1 MKAVTVIGIGD
12 DGCVGLSSKAM
23 GAVARAR
30 ILAGGERH
38 LDFFPQFDGERIIFK
53 SDVVRTAEKIAE
65 LSAEHTIC
73 VLASG
78 DPLFF
83 GIGNLILKKVGKDH
97 VEFIPAPS
105 SVQNAFSK
113 IGVKWDDSS
122 FLSLHGRPIEGFITK
137 LQSISKIACL
147 TDEVNSPSKI
157 AKYLLDY
164 SEMDWKAFVCENLGG
179 KNEKVREFELETL
192 ANTPDIS
199 DLNVLILLRKD
210 QNWKPSPLLPFLG
223 EDEYAKRFPKKG
235 LITKKEVRI
244 LSLSSLEIRPN
255 SVVWDIGAGS
265 GAVSIEAARIAKE
278 GKVYAIE
285 VDPEGIEI
293 CRQNI
298 FSHKTDNVF
307 LIHGKAPQALADLP
321 VPNCVFIGG
330 SKGNMKEIIEL
341 SWEKLRSDG
350 CLVANAITLDNVS
363 EAYKTF
369 RELGLTPEVSL
380 INISRGQKLADYL
393 RYEALNPIHI
403 FKIRKS

>member
-38 LDFFPQFDGERIIFK
+38 LDFFPQFDGERIIIK
-53 SDVVRTAEKIAE
+53 NDIVRTAEKIAE

-83 GIGNLILKKVGKDH
+83 GIGNLILKKVGRDH

-105 SVQNAFSK
+105 SVQTAFSK
-113 IGVKWDDSS
+113 IGVKWDDAS

-137 LQSISKIACL
+137 LQNVSKVACL
-147 TDEVNSPSKI
+147 TDEINSPSKI
-157 AKYLLDY
+157 AKYLLNFY
-164 SEMDWKAFVCENLGG
+164 ETDWNAFVCENLGG
-179 KNEKVREFELETL
+179 KEEKVREFELDTL
-192 ANTPDIS
+192 AETPSIS
-199 DLNVLILLRKD
+199 DLNVLILIRKD
-210 QNWKPSPLLPFLG
+210 PNWKPSPLLPFLG
-223 EDEYAKRFPKKG
+223 EDEYAKRLPKKG

-244 LSLSSLEIRPN
+244 LSLSALEIRPD
-255 SVVWDIGAGS
+255 SLVWDIGAGS
-265 GAVSIEAARIAKE
+265 GAVSIEAARIARE

-285 VDPEGIEI
+285 VDLEGIEI
-293 CRQNI
+293 CQQNI
-298 FSHKTDNVF
+298 LSHKADNVF
-307 LIHGKAPQALADLP
+307 LIHGKAPQALEDLP
-321 VPNCVFIGG
+321 SPDCVFIGG
-330 SKGNMKEIIEL
+330 SKGNLKEIIEL
-341 SWEKLRSDG
+341 SFNRLSSGG

-369 RELGLTPEVSL
+369 RDMDLIPEVSL
-380 INISRGQKLADYL
+380 INISRSQKLADYL